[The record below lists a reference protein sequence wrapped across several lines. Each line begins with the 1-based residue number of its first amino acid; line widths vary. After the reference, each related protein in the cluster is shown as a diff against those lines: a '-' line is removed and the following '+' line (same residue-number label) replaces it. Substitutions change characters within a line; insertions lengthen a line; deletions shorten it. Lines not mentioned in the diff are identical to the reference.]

1 MHLDYPVVSIVIP
14 FYNNET
20 TLLDAIKS
28 VFSQTYKNWELIL
41 LNDGSTDKSLEI
53 ANSINDNRVKVVN
66 DGVNRGLVYRLNQSP
81 LLVNGQYIA
90 RMDGDDLMH
99 PQRLEKQMLMFFKNP
114 DLDLVDTGAY
124 SIDEVG
130 NPIGVRGLVPINYSP
145 SHILKNTILLH
156 ASIIGKKEWFQK
168 FPYDPIYIRAEDR
181 ELWMRSYKTSKFARV
196 MEPLYIVREG
206 KVNVENYITALKM
219 VSKITKVYG
228 SGICSDLSVK
238 VEIFKSHLKIFIVS
252 ILGFFNIH
260 DVITKRRNASLTLE
274 ETSKIVTIIQEIR
287 NVDISKLS
295 FSNQK

>member
-1 MHLDYPVVSIVIP
+1 MHLDYPLVSIVIP

-99 PQRLEKQMLMFFKNP
+99 PQRIEKQMNEFFKNP

-124 SIDEVG
+124 SIDELG
-130 NPIGVRGLVPINYSP
+130 NPIGIRGVFPISYNP
-145 SHILKNTILLH
+145 SFILKNAMLLH
-156 ASIIGKKEWFQK
+156 ASVIGKKEWFEK
-168 FPYDPIYIRAEDR
+168 YLYDPLYIRAEDR
-181 ELWMRSYKTSKFARV
+181 ELWLRSYKTSTFSRV
-196 MEPLYIVREG
+196 QEPLYIVREG
-206 KVNVENYITALKM
+206 KVNVKNYIKGLDT
-219 VSKITKVYG
+219 VIKIYRVYG
-228 SGICSDLSVK
+228 VDVLSSYLLNI
-238 VEIFKSHLKIFIVS
+238 EIFKSYLKVFIIN
-252 ILGFFNIH
+252 ILGFFNMH
-260 DVITKRRNASLTLE
+260 DIITKRRNISLTNE
-274 ETSKIVTIIQEIR
+274 EIKEASELIQEIR
-287 NVDISKLS
+287 SVDIFAK
-295 FSNQK
+295 